1 LSSDDLN
8 NCQNLDLNRAPF
20 LLKNVLGKWSSTA
33 FAIALLASGQSS
45 SITGTY
51 AGQFIMQGFLN
62 LKMKA
67 WLRNLMTRL
76 IAIFPSLIVSVIY
89 GSSGAGKLIIV
100 ASMILSFQ
108 LPFTLIPLMKF
119 TNSEKKMGTLKNS
132 IGIAVVAWVITCL
145 VILINLYFI
154 LKAFVTWLIHSRLPK
169 ASLVFIALSVFPLM
183 AIYIV
188 AIYIVGILYFS
199 FRTDKKFTYLAP
211 GESSLPSTVD
221 TPNPQRELENR
232 GT

>member
-1 LSSDDLN
+1 MILT
-8 NCQNLDLNRAPF
+8 
-20 LLKNVLGKWSSTA
+20 LL
-33 FAIALLASGQSS
+33 
-45 SITGTY
+45 
-51 AGQFIMQGFLN
+51 GF
-62 LKMKA
+62 
-67 WLRNLMTRL
+67 
-76 IAIFPSLIVSVIY
+76 FIVS
-89 GSSGAGKLIIV
+89 
-100 ASMILSFQ
+100 Q
-108 LPFTLIPLMKF
+108 
-119 TNSEKKMGTLKNS
+119 
-132 IGIAVVAWVITCL
+132 IAVVAWVITCL

-188 AIYIVGILYFS
+188 GILYFS